1 MTDEERDMMAAVLAL
16 PPVELLEHS
25 SSTLSTEIGADRFY
39 CARTV
44 VQLIRAEREA
54 CAKACEQVALIYAP
68 DGTRCQYESLPED
81 GCDECAAAIR
91 AR

>member
-16 PPVELLEHS
+16 PPVELLGQS
-25 SSTLSTEIGADRFY
+25 KITEPIGADRFY